1 MNAGGS
7 AILTNGSLAPGME
20 QSIKTKLASTL
31 STFDVVALTV
41 GVVIGASVFKTPA
54 LVAGNTGGGGVMLL
68 AWLLGGGVSLVG
80 VLCYAELTTA
90 YPHAGGDYY
99 YFQRAFGGWLAFL
112 FAWARMVVIQT
123 GSITLLAF
131 VFGDYATELWSL
143 GPYSSSLY
151 AALAIIGL
159 TGLNTAGVRQGKH
172 VQRGLTLATIVGLL
186 VIVVAGFFL
195 IPAAGPAEAAAN
207 SSSGGGSGS
216 FGMAMVFVLLTY
228 GGWNEAAYLSAEV
241 RDTRRN
247 MTRGFFLSLGL
258 IATLYLLVNW
268 AYLKGLGLAGM
279 SSSDVVAADLMRAA
293 LGEPGAHLLS
303 LLVVAAAL
311 SSTNATIFT
320 GARTTFALGR
330 DFSFFRF
337 LGRWDDDS
345 ETPANALLVQGGI
358 ALALVGVGAA
368 TRQGFESMVDYTA
381 PVFWLFFGLVG
392 VSLFVLRW
400 TEPERPRPF
409 EVPLYPL
416 TPLAFC
422 AACGYMLWSSVAYTG
437 IGALLGVGVLLV
449 GVPLLL
455 LRRDRDLESRS

>member
-1 MNAGGS
+1 MD
-7 AILTNGSLAPGME
+7 
-20 QSIKTKLASTL
+20 QSPQTRLASTL

-54 LVAGNTGGGGVMLL
+54 LVASNTGSGTVMLL
-68 AWLLGGGVSLVG
+68 AWLLGVGVSLVG
-80 VLCYAELTTA
+80 ILCYAELTTA

-131 VFGDYATELWSL
+131 VFGDYATDLWSL
-143 GPYSSSLY
+143 GPYSSSIY

-159 TGLNTAGVRQGKH
+159 TGLNVAGVRQGKN
-172 VQRGLTLATIVGLL
+172 VQRGLTLATIVGLI
-186 VIVVAGFFL
+186 VIVFAGVFL
-195 IPAAGPAEAAAN
+195 IPGSSAPEVAAE
-207 SSSGGGSGS
+207 SSSGGANGS

-241 RDTRRN
+241 RDVRRN
-247 MTRGFFLSLGL
+247 MIRGFFLSLGL
-258 IATLYLLVNW
+258 IASLYLLVNW
-268 AYLKGLGLAGM
+268 AYLQGLGLAGM
-279 SSSDVVAADLMRAA
+279 SNSDVVAADLMRAA
-293 LGEPGAHLLS
+293 LGEPGAQLLS

-330 DFSFFRF
+330 DFSMFRF
-337 LGRWDDDS
+337 LGRWDEDS

-358 ALALVGVGAA
+358 SLALVGVGAA

-381 PVFWLFFGLVG
+381 PVFWLFFGLAG
-392 VSLFVLRW
+392 ASLFVLRW
-400 TEPERPRPF
+400 TEPDVPRPF
-409 EVPLYPL
+409 RVPLYPV

-437 IGALLGVGVLLV
+437 IGALLGVGVLLA
-449 GVPLLL
+449 GIPLLL
-455 LRRDRDLESRS
+455 LRQDRDLELSP